1 MGRQPPTSDEG
12 FDTVVKMGF
21 VQMGGTGDMGGAFV
35 TSGEEL
41 DRAVEEDS
49 TSTGCTGSSAEMG
62 APSTALVA
70 ENPAIPCLISG
81 AIGGFA
87 WIELW

>member
-41 DRAVEEDS
+41 DRAV
-49 TSTGCTGSSAEMG
+49 GRILLRRVVQVA
-62 APSTALVA
+62 APRWGL
-70 ENPAIPCLISG
+70 IPLP
-81 AIGGFA
+81 
-87 WIELW
+87 